1 LLQRTQTTPGCDTR
15 APSLTE
21 CGGRA
26 DRRLRRVRGY
36 CHRASARAY
45 LVKHMGTHP
54 ECAVFRMRG
63 DVAERLK
70 AAVC

>member
-1 LLQRTQTTPGCDTR
+1 MLQRTQTTPGCDTR

-26 DRRLRRVRGY
+26 DRRLRRVPGP
-36 CHRASARAY
+36 CHRAGARAY
-45 LVKHMGTHP
+45 LGKHMGAHP
-54 ECAVFRMRG
+54 ESAVFRMHG